1 MDYQSTR
8 ASSRC
13 PRPVLRGRTRL
24 EVGRTADVDG
34 GLWATVRHVHSAGAV
49 VKLELADDEG
59 HLLQVDV
66 TRQRHEE
73 MQPQRGERLYVRPR
87 TMRVFVQ
94 P

>member
-1 MDYQSTR
+1 MGD
-8 ASSRC
+8 AC
-13 PRPVLRGRTRL
+13 
-24 EVGRTADVDG
+24 A
-34 GLWATVRHVHSAGAV
+34 HVNSAGAV

-59 HLLQVDV
+59 DLLQVDV

-94 P
+94 PDAARAGPCRCRRGTRVTYCWWGTAIP

>member
-1 MDYQSTR
+1 
-8 ASSRC
+8 
-13 PRPVLRGRTRL
+13 
-24 EVGRTADVDG
+24 
-34 GLWATVRHVHSAGAV
+34 V

-66 TRQRHEE
+66 TRQHHDE